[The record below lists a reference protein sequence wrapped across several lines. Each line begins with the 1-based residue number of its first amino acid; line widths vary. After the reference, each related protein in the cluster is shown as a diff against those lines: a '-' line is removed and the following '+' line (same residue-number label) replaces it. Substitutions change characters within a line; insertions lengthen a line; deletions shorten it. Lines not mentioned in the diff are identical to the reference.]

1 MLVKRHHNER
11 NKAPWLLGEV
21 TYMVQY
27 IVYSLLFEVVYSLS
41 THSFIT
47 NLRRYVGCRGNV
59 RMIRSDNGSNHV
71 GASTELTHAF
81 QEMDYIKIS
90 NF

>member
-1 MLVKRHHNER
+1 
-11 NKAPWLLGEV
+11 
-21 TYMVQY
+21 
-27 IVYSLLFEVVYSLS
+27 
-41 THSFIT
+41 
-47 NLRRYVGCRGNV
+47 
-59 RMIRSDNGSNHV
+59 MIRSDNGSNHV